1 MDNFIMDEFN
11 LDAPERR
18 DPIVA
23 YMTSGFDKIP
33 DNYNIVKESAIVNGF
48 NLRLMMSRLP
58 IIGCR
63 DVWYTLIFTGPLSI
77 VDRFTRFYFDNDK
90 DVTMFQVL
98 SISKCIDEW
107 VNAHTLY
114 ADDNLKYVRVHP
126 SMPKYHID
134 LYPEPYEVDKWSGEY
149 YLKES
154 VDHDSIKDLPYQ
166 TF

>member
-11 LDAPERR
+11 LDAPERL

-33 DNYNIVKESAIVNGF
+33 DNYSIIKESAIVNGF
-48 NLRLMMSRLP
+48 NLRLMISYLP

-63 DVWYTLIFTGPLSI
+63 DVWYTLIFIGPFSI
-77 VDRFTRFYFDNDK
+77 VDRFIRFYFDNDK
-90 DVTMFQVL
+90 NVKIFQAL

-107 VNAHTLY
+107 VEAHMIY
-114 ADDNLKYVRVHP
+114 ADNSKYVQVHP
-126 SMPKYHID
+126 NTPKYRID
-134 LYPEPYEVDKWSGEY
+134 LYPESDEVDKWSGEY

-154 VDHDSIKDLPYQ
+154 VDHDSIKDIPYQ